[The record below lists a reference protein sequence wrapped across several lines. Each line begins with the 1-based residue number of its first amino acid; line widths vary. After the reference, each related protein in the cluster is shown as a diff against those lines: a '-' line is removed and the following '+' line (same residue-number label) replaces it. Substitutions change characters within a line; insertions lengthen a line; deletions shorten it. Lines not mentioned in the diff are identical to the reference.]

1 MSMIFTRAPYS
12 SRVDCNSPHPVHKNK
27 HARIAGMIEESFARL
42 LGVVKELREQCPWD
56 REQKLGDT
64 PRHLIEEAY
73 EVGDAITGGNPADVA
88 EELGDVIVQCF
99 FTGVILAEDAKI
111 DLATVMQNAAEKLIR
126 RHPHVYGN
134 TRAETAAKVVENWD

>member
-27 HARIAGMIEESFARL
+27 HARIASMIEESFARL
-42 LGVVKELREQCPWD
+42 LAVVKELRAQCPWD

-73 EVGDAITGGNPADVA
+73 EVADAVARGNPADTA
-88 EELGDVIVQCF
+88 EELGDALVQCL
-99 FTGVILAEDAKI
+99 FTGVILAEDSKL
-111 DLATVMQNAAEKLIR
+111 DLATVMQNAAAKL
-126 RHPHVYGN
+126 V
-134 TRAETAAKVVENWD
+134 